1 MAVTDKEIELRKSAV
16 YLTAGVEQLS
26 KS

>member
-16 YLTAGVEQLS
+16 HLTAGVEQLS